1 MSTMMTCIGTVAQQS
16 SHFDCR
22 PTWKQTLWRLPIPIK
37 RKCLSPTCLQDSTS
51 GYSYWR
57 DSEANFIER
66 EYQAGKT
73 DAKVRAAFLVFSGRV
88 MSSDGRMV
96 EIEIALLGLPLLEH
110 KWIVGEMSWL
120 VDQRSMMITWAN

>member
-1 MSTMMTCIGTVAQQS
+1 M
-16 SHFDCR
+16 
-22 PTWKQTLWRLPIPIK
+22 
-37 RKCLSPTCLQDSTS
+37 KCLPPTCLQDSKS

-57 DSEANFIER
+57 DSVANFIER

-88 MSSDGRMV
+88 MSSDGHVV
-96 EIEIALLGLPLLEH
+96 EIEVALLGLMLLER

-120 VDQRSMMITWAN
+120 VDQRSMMVN